1 MASFY
6 PTQFIQI
13 LTDHTSVC
21 VSVHVCERD
30 GVCASHDFSEHSGS
44 GAWRQYL
51 WYSRLKLNTDEKLT
65 PSRYT
70 QHCSQFMCLKW
81 SIPKYIGST
90 VIQNVCIEQNTVKY
104 NTIIDYNILLY
115 IFYLHC
121 NYYNLWKCLLHSYF
135 FVFYLSSAW
144 LQSEEEIAMLLLV

>member
-115 IFYLHC
+115 IFICIATTIICGNVFCTL
-121 NYYNLWKCLLHSYF
+121 F
-135 FVFYLSSAW
+135 FVFIYYL
-144 LQSEEEIAMLLLV
+144 LDCRVKKK